1 MKIKKRYLALTSLIF
16 LLPFLAVVFLLAGH
30 IGTDIDFTRK
40 ERRGLVLHRT
50 LLDLQRAAM
59 LEAGGDAS
67 LHDKIAAVDNLFVS
81 QDYAN
86 FPQARQKWMAIKA
99 NLHHVSQESQGGKQE
114 EMIFSSLPVLMRDV
128 GTESNLMLDP
138 EIEPYYM
145 ADIVINAIPQVTL
158 HVLRVKLLAGEILA
172 DESKRLQL
180 MPELFGYYGLQK
192 GFEEHYR
199 YNVSVIE
206 ANDPENV
213 SRQVE
218 FEVHALGKLQ
228 AFRADVLES
237 LKKRQVSFDASESL
251 ASLAQ
256 AYGRFADHLDWHL
269 EQREKSLRADM
280 LKAVG
285 GALSAFIITILVFA
299 YAYRN
304 MLRREE
310 VDSARQ
316 VQAILRTVVDGIIMI
331 DARGYIQTFNPAAE
345 RIFGYAASEVTGK
358 NISMLMPEPHSS
370 AHDEYMRR
378 YVFSRQA
385 RVIGI
390 GREVE
395 GKRKDGSVFPLSLAV
410 NAVEIGG
417 KEMFVG
423 SVRDITERRRG
434 EQKVQEYAESL
445 QIKTLELAAAKE
457 QAEQA
462 TRMKSEFLANMSH
475 EIRTPMNGIVGMA
488 TLLLGGELGEAER
501 KYAQTIVGSA
511 DALLQIINDIL
522 DFSKIEAGKLRIDSL
537 PFNLR
542 DVIEETIALLA
553 PQAER
558 KKLELVCDIDAQVT
572 THLIGDAGRIQQVVT
587 NLVGNALKFTDKG
600 EVVIRVRQTH
610 TVSDRV
616 TVRLEVSDTGI
627 GVPEDVQ
634 SRLFQPF
641 TQADGSITRRFGG
654 TGLGLAICRQLVE
667 LMGGRIEVTSH
678 EGPGSTFWFELH
690 LPQSPFSP
698 PAPATEWPENLHAL
712 IVDDNPASREVLSR
726 QLLRF
731 GMSTDS
737 VGNAEDAFALLS
749 GSAAAGRPYDL
760 AFIDRY
766 MPGLDGLGLAR
777 AIREDATLV
786 TTPLILLGA
795 PVPQAWKEA
804 LDAGFQTALIK
815 PVREVPMIRSVLQAL
830 GRHTSTG
837 TTDPRSPNPV
847 GRLRLLVADD
857 NEVNQL
863 VARKM
868 LEQVGHQVEIAG
880 NGRIALEALAH
891 QTFDAVLM
899 DCHMPELDGYE
910 TTKRIR
916 SGEVPGINHR
926 IPIIALTA
934 SAMPEDRHQCIAA
947 GMDDYAAKPINRDA
961 LERVFLRLGLIAD
974 AVTLANTPAPI
985 AATRDPIWNETQR
998 AQLRAIPRSTP
1009 GEGSLWEEAIGEYA
1023 AKMPDQLIALN
1034 TFSREARYEELIH
1047 LAHRLAGGASSVG
1060 ANTLNH
1066 KLKTLETITK
1076 GKSWDS
1082 IPEALR
1088 HVEEAWRAVEK
1099 DLAATSSPS

>member
-1 MKIKKRYLALTSLIF
+1 MIPPPSQTVLIVDDDRVTRQALADALDGRCRLLMAKDGVSALRRVHEDGEISLILLDVSMPGMSGYEVLHHLKSDRRTKDIPVIFITGLTEEADEQHGLSLGAIDYVVKPIRPGIVRTRIQNHLRLIAQNKAVERLAERMQLAMKVGQIGIWEIDFERGFFEWDAQMHALYGLKAGEFRGLFDEWMSLLHPQDAVKHAQQWEEAVAKTSTFETEFRIHLPSGAWRHIRSQTRIIRDADGKPLRAIGTNWDVSEHHRLAEELNTEKERLALAT
-16 LLPFLAVVFLLAGH
+16 LAAGVG
-30 IGTDIDFTRK
+30 IWEYDFTT
-40 ERRGLVLHRT
+40 GYHRW
-50 LLDLQRAAM
+50 DSRMHEIHAGSLQTFRF
-59 LEAGGDAS
+59 G
-67 LHDKIAAVDNLFVS
+67 
-81 QDYAN
+81 
-86 FPQARQKWMAIKA
+86 
-99 NLHHVSQESQGGKQE
+99 
-114 EMIFSSLPVLMRDV
+114 
-128 GTESNLMLDP
+128 
-138 EIEPYYM
+138 IEPGSYGGTYEEFLS
-145 ADIVINAIPQVTL
+145 IVHP
-158 HVLRVKLLAGEILA
+158 
-172 DESKRLQL
+172 DD
-180 MPELFGYYGLQK
+180 
-192 GFEEHYR
+192 
-199 YNVSVIE
+199 VSIV
-206 ANDPENV
+206 A
-213 SRQVE
+213 
-218 FEVHALGKLQ
+218 
-228 AFRADVLES
+228 
-237 LKKRQVSFDASESL
+237 
-251 ASLAQ
+251 AQ
-256 AYGRFADHLDWHL
+256 T
-269 EQREKSLRADM
+269 E
-280 LKAVG
+280 
-285 GALSAFIITILVFA
+285 
-299 YAYRN
+299 
-304 MLRREE
+304 
-310 VDSARQ
+310 SARQ
-316 VQAILRTVVDGIIMI
+316 GAIAIEYEYRTRGVDGGWRHIRSMGRVLR
-331 DARGYIQTFNPAAE
+331 DFQGNPI
-345 RIFGYAASEVTGK
+345 RIVGTNSDVT
-358 NISMLMPEPHSS
+358 
-370 AHDEYMRR
+370 D
-378 YVFSRQA
+378 
-385 RVIGI
+385 
-390 GREVE
+390 
-395 GKRKDGSVFPLSLAV
+395 
-410 NAVEIGG
+410 
-417 KEMFVG
+417 
-423 SVRDITERRRG
+423 ERRA
-434 EQKVQEYAESL
+434 AESL
-445 QIKTLELAAAKE
+445 RKAKE
-457 QAEQA
+457 AAEA
-462 TRMKSEFLANMSH
+462 AEHAKSTFLATMSH
-475 EIRTPMNGIVGMA
+475 EIRTPMNGILGMSA
-488 TLLLGGELGEAER
+488 LLADASLSYEQREMVSIIRRSGENLLL
-501 KYAQTIVGSA
+501 
-511 DALLQIINDIL
+511 IINDIL